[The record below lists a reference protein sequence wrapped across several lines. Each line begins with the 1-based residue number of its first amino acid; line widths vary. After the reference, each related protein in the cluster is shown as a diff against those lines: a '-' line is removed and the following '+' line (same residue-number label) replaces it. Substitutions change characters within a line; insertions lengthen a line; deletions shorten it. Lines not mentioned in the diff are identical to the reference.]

1 MKKIRKMLCVLLLFT
16 VGILCFAG
24 CGDDGLQKVRLS
36 EVTHSVFYAPQYVAI
51 NKGFFAEEGIE
62 LELSNGQGADKVMSA
77 VLSDHIDIGFAGPEA
92 AIYVYNE
99 GKDDYTQVFAQM
111 TQRDGAFLVG
121 RTKDDTFEWSKL
133 KDTVVI
139 PGRKGG
145 VPYMALEYVIKN
157 KGLIPGE
164 TVTLDDSIQFALMAG
179 AFTAGTG
186 DYVALFEPTASML
199 EMDGKGFIVAS
210 NGQEAGEIPYT
221 AYFAKKSYIENN
233 PELIQRFTNAIYKGQ
248 QWVATHSAAEIAQVI
263 QPSFPDTDLELL
275 TTVVQ
280 RYQEIDA
287 WSADSIMKEESFEL
301 LQTVMTS
308 AGELSQKAPYN
319 LIVDNTY
326 AEKAKATI
334 K

>member
-1 MKKIRKMLCVLLLFT
+1 MRRRIILFVLAAAVML
-16 VGILCFAG
+16 LCFTG
-24 CGDDGLQKVRLS
+24 CGEQELTKVRVS

-51 NKGFFAEEGIE
+51 NQGFFAEEGIE

-99 GKDDYTQVFAQM
+99 GKEDYTKVFAQM

-121 RTKDDTFEWSKL
+121 KDPEPDFDWSSL
-133 KDTVVI
+133 KGKTVI

-157 KGLIPGE
+157 KGLTPG
-164 TVTLDDSIQFALMAG
+164 TDVILDDSIQFSLMAG
-179 AFTAGTG
+179 AFSAGTG
-186 DYVALFEPTASML
+186 DYVALFEPTASMVEL
-199 EMDGKGFIVAS
+199 EGKGYILAS
-210 NGQEAGEIPYT
+210 IGAEAGEIPYT
-221 AYFAKKSYIENN
+221 AYFAKKSFMEENS
-233 PELIQRFTNAIYKGQ
+233 ELIQKFTNAIYKGQ
-248 QWVATHSAAEIAQVI
+248 QWVATHSDQEVAEAIS
-263 QPSFPDTDLELL
+263 PSFPDTELSLL
-275 TTVVQ
+275 TTVVG
-280 RYQEIDA
+280 RYRAIDA
-287 WSADSIMKEESFEL
+287 WSANPVMKEESFAL

-308 AGELSQKAPYN
+308 AGELAKKAPYS

-326 AEKAKATI
+326 AQKAMETI